1 MLSGEAALTQFLRL
15 RSVGAASSGERQTET
30 TKALLAALQSG
41 TTLEIAGYMLPS
53 ALALP
58 LRQSRL
64 GGAGYAGKRILW
76 LEVSASHPPEN
87 GPASRARI
95 EELRGAGALVTATAV
110 PGTAFWMTQEIDE
123 AGDLV
128 RATVNGMAGIA

>member
-1 MLSGEAALTQFLRL
+1 MLA
-15 RSVGAASSGERQTET
+15 
-30 TKALLAALQSG
+30 
-41 TTLEIAGYMLPS
+41 P

-64 GGAGYAGKRILW
+64 GSASYTGKRINW
-76 LEVSASHPPEN
+76 LEVSASDPPER

-123 AGDLV
+123 AGELV
-128 RATVNGMAGIA
+128 KATVNVMAGVS

>member
-1 MLSGEAALTQFLRL
+1 
-15 RSVGAASSGERQTET
+15 
-30 TKALLAALQSG
+30 
-41 TTLEIAGYMLPS
+41 MLPP

-64 GGAGYAGKRILW
+64 GSASYAGKRIIW
-76 LEVSASHPPEN
+76 LEVSASAPPEC

-95 EELRGAGALVTATAV
+95 DELTGAGALVSATAV

-123 AGDLV
+123 ADELV
-128 RATVNGMAGIA
+128 RATVNGMAGVS